1 MIVTKYFLF
10 NHCFSKI
17 INWPLTIFTKLV
29 QPPEAPE
36 CLMGQSSQATRGQW
50 GSLRW
55 QINYQDGDWILEKTA
70 PEFPIETSWARI
82 VINKHRKFSFWG
94 DAGEDAHQDRE
105 FLLLHAGKAPSPK
118 LRERLAQKQQQ
129 SPAQCFQLGLF
140 SRDTSQEKENQW
152 GKGQGQHEP
161 GVRNQP
167 GAHAP

>member
-1 MIVTKYFLF
+1 MF
-10 NHCFSKI
+10 NGAE
-17 INWPLTIFTKLV
+17 
-29 QPPEAPE
+29 QP
-36 CLMGQSSQATRGQW
+36 GNTRTVRELGVA
-50 GSLRW
+50 
-55 QINYQDGDWILEKTA
+55 DWLPGWWLDFRKTA
-70 PEFPIETSWARI
+70 PECPIETSWARI

-152 GKGQGQHEP
+152 GKGRASMSQGLGTSQEHMHP
-161 GVRNQP
+161 KTTNSSQ
-167 GAHAP
+167 APQGIARMHSSSSGKEEVS